1 VKQELARRYLS
12 QLMGWDAPRALQE
25 FAWLDLISRLKYDSY
40 RGYFAG
46 ARFVESLLDWLQQFE
61 DASER
66 EVAYKFVRE
75 RLVFV
80 GSSELQH
87 LVELFY
93 PETVRELIARAI
105 TKQACVPEYL
115 IWSREELTAE
125 YRQLL
130 RQALFLGISD
140 GARLDTLRRV
150 NVGIIRNEQVVPTI
164 EFDEARWASL
174 TRELRKSLGKDDAK
188 FRFIFLVDDFT
199 GSGLTFLRRDADGEW
214 TGKLVRFWDSV
225 KKRIK
230 DCSVAEDFQLVVH
243 HYLASAEAERQ
254 IPKREKEAANE
265 RGADWYPSVTF
276 SFGAT
281 LPESLPVTRE
291 GDVNFVK
298 ILDNHYNPLIMT
310 ASMKVGGEDGRLGFA
325 GCGLPLVLEHN
336 TPNNTVAILWAEAE
350 KMDEHPE
357 MRPLFR
363 RRQRHL

>member
-1 VKQELARRYLS
+1 MKQELARRFLS
-12 QLMGWDAPRALQE
+12 QLMGWDAQRARSE

-61 DASER
+61 GASER
-66 EVAYKFVRE
+66 DIAYKFVRE

-93 PETVRELIARAI
+93 PETVRDLLARAI
-105 TKQACVPEYL
+105 TKRAGVPEYL
-115 IWSREELTAE
+115 IWSRDDLKDA
-125 YRQLL
+125 YKQLL
-130 RQALFLGISD
+130 RQTLFLGISD

-174 TRELRKSLGKDDAK
+174 TSDLRKSVGKDDAK
-188 FRFIFLVDDFT
+188 FRFIFLVDDFM
-199 GSGLTFLRRDADGEW
+199 GSGLTFLRRNESGTW
-214 TGKLVRFWDSV
+214 TGKLVRFWESV
-225 KKRIK
+225 KKRVQ
-230 DCSVAEDFQLVVH
+230 DGSVAEDFELVVH
-243 HYLASAEAERQ
+243 HYLASADAEKR
-254 IPKREKEAANE
+254 IPKRDEEAAKD
-265 RGADWYPSVTF
+265 RGDDWYPSVTYR
-276 SFGAT
+276 FGAT
-281 LPESLPVTRE
+281 LPESLPITRN
-291 GDVNFVK
+291 GDVDFVK
-298 ILDNHYNPLIMT
+298 LVDNHYNPSIMT

-336 TPNNTVAILWAEAE
+336 APNNTVSLIWAEAE
-350 KMDEHPE
+350 RTGEHPE

>member
-1 VKQELARRYLS
+1 MKQELARRCLS
-12 QLMGWDAPRALQE
+12 QLMGWDAPRARSE

-61 DASER
+61 EASER

-93 PETVRELIARAI
+93 PETVRELLARAI
-105 TKQACVPEYL
+105 AKQAGIPEYL
-115 IWSREELTAE
+115 IWSRADLKAE
-125 YRQLL
+125 YNQLL
-130 RQALFLGISD
+130 RQTLFLGISD

-164 EFDEARWASL
+164 EFDDARWASL
-174 TRELRKSLGKDDAK
+174 TKDLRKSLGNEDAK

-199 GSGLTFLRRDADGEW
+199 GSGLTFLRRDADGRW
-214 TGKLVRFWDSV
+214 TGKLVRFWESV
-225 KKRIK
+225 KKRIG
-230 DCSVAEDFQLVVH
+230 DGSVAPDFQLVVH
-243 HYLASAEAERQ
+243 HYLASADAEAK
-254 IPKREKEAANE
+254 IPSRTEGAARE
-265 RGADWYPSVTF
+265 RGTDWYPSVTYR
-276 SFGAT
+276 FGAT
-281 LPESLPVTRE
+281 LPDTLPVSRE
-291 GDVNFVK
+291 GDPDLVK
-298 ILDNHYNPLIMT
+298 LVDNHYNPSIMT

-336 TPNNTVAILWAEAE
+336 APNNTVALVWAEAE
-350 KMDEHPE
+350 KTDEHPE

>member
-1 VKQELARRYLS
+1 MKQELARRCLS
-12 QLMGWDAPRALQE
+12 QLMGWDAPRARSE

-61 DASER
+61 EASER

-93 PETVRELIARAI
+93 PETVSELLARAI
-105 TKQACVPEYL
+105 TKQEGVADYL
-115 IWSREELTAE
+115 IWSREDLKAQ
-125 YRQLL
+125 YQQLL
-130 RQALFLGISD
+130 RQTLFLGISD

-164 EFDEARWASL
+164 EFDDARWASL
-174 TRELRKSLGKDDAK
+174 TKDLRKSLGKDDAK

-199 GSGLTFLRRDADGEW
+199 GSGLTFLRRDDSGEW

-230 DCSVAEDFQLVVH
+230 DGSVAEDFQLVVH
-243 HYLASAEAERQ
+243 HYLASADAENK
-254 IPKREKEAANE
+254 IPKREKEAAKE
-265 RGADWYPSVTF
+265 RGADWYPSVTYR
-276 SFGAT
+276 FGAT

-291 GDVNFVK
+291 GDVDFVK
-298 ILDNHYNPLIMT
+298 LVDRHYNPSIMT
-310 ASMKVGGEDGRLGFA
+310 ASMKVGGGDGKLGFA
-325 GCGLPLVLEHN
+325 NCGLPLVLEHN
-336 TPNNTVAILWAEAE
+336 APNNTVSLVWAEAE
-350 KMDEHPE
+350 KTDEHPE